1 MAGSET
7 KVHLN
12 ELTVQKRERE
22 DNPERR
28 KNRNKQGRR
37 SEHRRHMD
45 QNKELKKEGRD
56 ITSLNLA
63 FGPDSC
69 IEVNG
74 RMGHAWRNTLNPN
87 VSTLYDF

>member
-37 SEHRRHMD
+37 SKHRRHMD

-63 FGPDSC
+63 LGPDSC
-69 IEVNG
+69 VEANG

>member
-1 MAGSET
+1 
-7 KVHLN
+7 
-12 ELTVQKRERE
+12 
-22 DNPERR
+22 
-28 KNRNKQGRR
+28 
-37 SEHRRHMD
+37 MD

-63 FGPDSC
+63 LGPDSC
-69 IEVNG
+69 IEANG